1 MMRRRWVV
9 TILRPSRLGRWE
21 RIMGM
26 TTTQPPIWLI
36 VLAAPAQVIQWLAGA
51 TK

>member
-1 MMRRRWVV
+1 M
-9 TILRPSRLGRWE
+9 ILRPSRLGRWE

-26 TTTQPPIWLI
+26 TATQPPIWLI